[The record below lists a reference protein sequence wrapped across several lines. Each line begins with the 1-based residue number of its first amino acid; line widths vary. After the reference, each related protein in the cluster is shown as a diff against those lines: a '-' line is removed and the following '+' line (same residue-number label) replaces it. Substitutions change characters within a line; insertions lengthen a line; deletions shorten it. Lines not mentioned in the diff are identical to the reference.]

1 VQKTQIPFSDE
12 SYSDLDSTKH
22 TLYAGTEVIQSSKYQ
37 DKDLLG
43 LVRNTGYLTAK
54 GNIIRETLYPTELNF
69 KFQAD
74 SDWFIII
81 GIILGVVSSIIVIP
95 IMMRD
100 PNNSTKFLID
110 SVLNLFTVTVPIAL
124 PAALSIGLYW
134 AVARLKKSN
143 IFCISPMKIN
153 LAAYINTFVF
163 DKTGTLTEQSC
174 SIIGFKPAA

>member
-1 VQKTQIPFSDE
+1 
-12 SYSDLDSTKH
+12 
-22 TLYAGTEVIQSSKYQ
+22 
-37 DKDLLG
+37 
-43 LVRNTGYLTAK
+43 
-54 GNIIRETLYPTELNF
+54 
-69 KFQAD
+69 
-74 SDWFIII
+74 
-81 GIILGVVSSIIVIP
+81 
-95 IMMRD
+95 MMHD
-100 PNNSTKFLID
+100 PKNSTKFLID
-110 SVLNLFTVTVPIAL
+110 SVLNLLTVTVPIAL